1 MVEIEKNLNLNKS
14 KLKQA
19 EAVTLSCLSLD
30 GYKKKVHTEEIAAKA
45 HQISNDFSWALPKY
59 KKFPDMARVRKAID
73 RAKDT
78 GWLIGGYSINIGHDG
93 WQVTDKGREAVSKF
107 ISDIKIKK
115 KSYELTAADN
125 KFLNNVKKHSLYKD
139 FLNDM
144 DGFEVNVFSL
154 SDMLSSISEQ
164 KHIRNKF
171 FNLKRLVDISENS
184 ELKNF
189 TDKLIAKIPNIL
201 NFEIYKQENTV
212 KSKQRER
219 IDL

>member
-1 MVEIEKNLNLNKS
+1 
-14 KLKQA
+14 
-19 EAVTLSCLSLD
+19 
-30 GYKKKVHTEEIAAKA
+30 
-45 HQISNDFSWALPKY
+45 
-59 KKFPDMARVRKAID
+59 
-73 RAKDT
+73 
-78 GWLIGGYSINIGHDG
+78 
-93 WQVTDKGREAVSKF
+93 
-107 ISDIKIKK
+107 
-115 KSYELTAADN
+115 
-125 KFLNNVKKHSLYKD
+125 
-139 FLNDM
+139 M